1 MGAQPAHSLVPPS
14 ASGRWSPAR
23 GNGERRRRG
32 SNGEARGAPSGAKK
46 GLPRKGKA
54 SSGRTLNTT
63 QIPLVASHPDV
74 YEPCDDSFALV
85 DALLSDKAQ
94 LLTLQPRLCME
105 VGSGSGYVITSLV
118 IMLRQ
123 LGSGAQYLA
132 IDINQHATETTQVTL
147 EAHGV
152 HAYVIVTDI
161 MWC

>member
-1 MGAQPAHSLVPPS
+1 GMVNGDGVAATGKLVELPAAP
-14 ASGRWSPAR
+14 
-23 GNGERRRRG
+23 RRG
-32 SNGEARGAPSGAKK
+32 SPGRAS
-46 GLPRKGKA
+46 LFLQA

-161 MWC
+161 M